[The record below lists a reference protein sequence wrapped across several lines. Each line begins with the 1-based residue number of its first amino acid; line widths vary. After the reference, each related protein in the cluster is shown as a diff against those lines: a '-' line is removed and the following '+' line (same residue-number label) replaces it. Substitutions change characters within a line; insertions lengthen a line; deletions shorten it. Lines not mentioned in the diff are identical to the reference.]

1 MPILQSTVLAPA
13 SEAQYALYRGPNTRA
28 CSALVRG
35 EYLSSSALSPLICVG
50 SEVAMRWREEKR
62 RLQIGSASCSMVSH
76 HHMSS
81 CTYALPSFTLLCI
94 ESGEGTTRTG
104 PSGTEGKL
112 GLLEKIFFFFINP
125 LHDINKN
132 NRHIQ
137 GRHQLAVDGLTR
149 HVSGRA
155 DARPRRTDQPNAP

>member
-81 CTYALPSFTLLCI
+81 CTYALLSFTSLCI
-94 ESGEGTTRTG
+94 ESDEGTTRTG
-104 PSGTEGKL
+104 PSGQKANFQL
-112 GLLEKIFFFFINP
+112 GLRRSFFFHKSTP
-125 LHDINKN
+125 RHNK
-132 NRHIQ
+132 Q
-137 GRHQLAVDGLTR
+137 K
-149 HVSGRA
+149 
-155 DARPRRTDQPNAP
+155 